1 MASDKTYLRD
11 GKNWTKEE
19 LNTLLDQ
26 HIDGETDKTIAYVLD
41 RRIKGV
47 RNKRTELMKNLV
59 EGFTKL
65 DNNGLDEKGIEPG
78 EGYYIT
84 KENYEKILKLINSDL
99 DSNLFNLLIKEN
111 LEKNAIMNTLFN
123 DGVAGIVIQNAIDA
137 AKAITNDDIEKR
149 KIELNDSKSN

>member
-1 MASDKTYLRD
+1 MASTKTYLRD

-26 HIDGETDKTIAYVLD
+26 HIEGETDKTIAYVLD

-47 RNKRTELMKNLV
+47 RNKRTNLMRELVDN
-59 EGFTKL
+59 FTKL
-65 DNNGLDEKGIEPG
+65 DNNGLNDKGIEPG

-84 KENYEKILKLINSDL
+84 KENFEKISNLINSDL
-99 DSNLFNLLIKEN
+99 DSSLFNLLIKEN
-111 LEKNAIMNTLFN
+111 LEKNAIMNVLFN

-137 AKAITNDDIEKR
+137 ANAITNDDIEKR

>member
-26 HIDGETDKTIAYVLD
+26 HIDGESDKTIAYVLD

-59 EGFTKL
+59 DGFTKL

-111 LEKNAIMNTLFN
+111 LEKNAIMNVLFDN
-123 DGVAGIVIQNAIDA
+123 EYVSTTVVQEAIDA
-137 AKAITNDDIEKR
+137 AIGITDEDVERR
-149 KIELNDSKSN
+149 KKEYKTL

>member
-26 HIDGETDKTIAYVLD
+26 HIDGESDKTIAYVLD

-59 EGFTKL
+59 DSFTKL

-84 KENYEKILKLINSDL
+84 KENYEKIFKIINSNL

-111 LEKNAIMNTLFN
+111 LEKNAIMHTLFDN
-123 DGVAGIVIQNAIDA
+123 EYIPGIVVQEAMDA
-137 AKAITNDDIEKR
+137 AKAISNKDVQAAKEN
-149 KIELNDSKSN
+149 KI